1 MYSWIENPFSIY
13 NAFQY
18 IADDATLYVP
28 QGTKKAYETT
38 GGWPNNFKEIVELVA
53 TGISEVNPGQT
64 AEGYAVYGLN
74 GAKMNVKGG
83 DLKSLPRGIYVVNG
97 KKTIVK

>member
-1 MYSWIENPFSIY
+1 MIENPFSISNGVFY
-13 NAFQY
+13 D

-28 QGTKKAYETT
+28 QGTKDAYEATDYWTT
-38 GGWPNNFKEIVELVA
+38 YFSNVVEFDA
-53 TGISEVNPGQT
+53 TGISEVNPGQS
-64 AEGYAVYGLN
+64 AEGYAVYDLN
-74 GAKMNVKGG
+74 GTKVNVKGG